1 MTNVFLRSTRRQPVR
16 TAFLLVV
23 TALITFAFVAR
34 GAEYLVVKQ
43 ETERLAGYYRS
54 IGAVPV
60 VSSIIINPIG
70 VLGVEIR
77 RRLLFARNTNT
88 GALASGTTTTLIRVF
103 PAFKLC

>member
-54 IGAVPV
+54 IGAVPAI
-60 VSSIIINPIG
+60 SGELYKDAREAAAYLESNPL
-70 VLGVEIR
+70 VKSV
-77 RRLLFARNTNT
+77 NTYNYVPT
-88 GALASGTTTTLIRVF
+88 VM
-103 PAFKLC
+103 